1 VAILKNNWHIVIESL
16 TVVVL
21 LQYFYNTWMGKPII
35 LSNSELQKIFKE
47 SDVLIHAEVLAVSHK
62 NNT

>member
-1 VAILKNNWHIVIESL
+1 MIESL

-21 LQYFYNTWMGKPII
+21 LQYFYNTRMGQPII
-35 LSNSELQKIFKE
+35 LSISEQQKLFKE
-47 SDVLIHAEVLAVSHK
+47 SDVLIHAEVLVVSCQ